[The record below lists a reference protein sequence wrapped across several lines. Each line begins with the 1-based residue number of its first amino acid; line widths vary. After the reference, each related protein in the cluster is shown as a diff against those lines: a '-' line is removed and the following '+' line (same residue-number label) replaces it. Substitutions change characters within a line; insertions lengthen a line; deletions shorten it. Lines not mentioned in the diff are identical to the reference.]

1 MLLYLFLKKGVAP
14 WLPYCVYDMQNCKTS
29 FCKSNKEEIEL
40 QFTSL
45 FIMFDQEQLSF
56 SVMSV
61 LETDNLSLCHRAHLR
76 TIKCD
81 LWPFPLS
88 QFSRSTSED
97 DTDHVVQI
105 PIPEKKKKTILI
117 DILSNRFYYFK
128 CLIFLSTTPNN

>member
-1 MLLYLFLKKGVAP
+1 MFLYLLLKKGVAP
-14 WLPYCVYDMQNCKTS
+14 CIYDMQNCEKS
-29 FCKSNKEEIEL
+29 FCKRNKKKCN
-40 QFTSL
+40 TN
-45 FIMFDQEQLSF
+45 FIFFFMFDQELLSF
-56 SVMSV
+56 SLMSV

-81 LWPFPLS
+81 FWPFPLS
-88 QFSRSTSED
+88 LFSMSTSED